1 MNLTDQEIIEL
12 HELLNGLV
20 ENNLPPAKF
29 KRLEDWILSSEVVRQ
44 RYVSF
49 MDMSSSLSHY
59 AEEIVT
65 DEDNTD
71 ECEEVEQ
78 KNLIRFSRPI
88 LAIAAL
94 LVLVITLFNF
104 EDSSPTNDG
113 SKQIASERLGEA
125 SDYAS
130 TAESTVF
137 AVLTNSVGLSWAKD
151 TKHRPKLGQTLE
163 KCILGVDEGL
173 VQLEFI
179 RGSTVILEGPVE
191 FEIKGTNEGILKS
204 GKLRAI
210 VPPVAKGF
218 SVELPQ
224 GKLTDLGT
232 EFGLH
237 VHDGGSTE
245 IFVYKGKI
253 RYDGIQHSDEAFSRE
268 VSSGEALFVDPYG
281 VTNLMEMPSESFM
294 GTADLAFISMEQS
307 QNRYSAWVRLSEE
320 IAVSNDTLLYYSFDN
335 HPSWSRT
342 LNDFSKQSNGAV
354 IGCKWTDGRWPG
366 KGALGFVR
374 KNDQVRLDFPDYH
387 PAITLGAW
395 IKLEDIGKFPSPI
408 ISSDTNT
415 NGAVFWYIDKDGK
428 LVLELNVN
436 GEPERYHSAVAF
448 RKERVGRWMH
458 IATTY
463 DPKSKLV
470 SHYVNGRSFSRE
482 KIDLA
487 TPLHF
492 GPSVLGNFSK
502 NSFFKA
508 NRSMKGTIDEFVLFE
523 TAYDESEIRRL
534 FEIGSPYE
542 TQNPYGSFSP

>member
-1 MNLTDQEIIEL
+1 MNLSDQETLEL

-29 KRLEDWILSSEVVRQ
+29 KRLEDWLSSSEEVRQ
-44 RYVSF
+44 RYVTF

-65 DEDNTD
+65 DDDNTEED
-71 ECEEVEQ
+71 EEVYQ
-78 KNLIRFSRPI
+78 KNLIRFSRPL

-94 LVLVITLFNF
+94 LVFILTLINF
-104 EDSSPTNDG
+104 KQSNTGNEESEPFADQGVGEPPALTPETE
-113 SKQIASERLGEA
+113 SK
-125 SDYAS
+125 
-130 TAESTVF
+130 VF
-137 AVLTNSVGLSWAKD
+137 AVLTNSVGLSWAQD
-151 TKHRPKLGQTLE
+151 TKYRPKLGQTLE
-163 KCILGVDEGL
+163 KCILDVDEGL

-191 FEIKGTNEGILKS
+191 FEIKGTNEGILRS

-218 SVELPQ
+218 AVELPH

-253 RYDGIQHSDEAFSRE
+253 RYDGLQNSDDAFSRE
-268 VSSGEALFVDPYG
+268 VSAGEALFVDPYG
-281 VTNLMEMPSESFM
+281 APNWMEMPSESFM

-320 IAVSNDTLLYYSFDN
+320 IAASNDTLLYYSFDN

-342 LNDFSKQSNGAV
+342 LNDFAKQSNGAV

-374 KNDQVRLDFPDYH
+374 KNDQVRLDFPNYH
-387 PAITLGAW
+387 PALTLGAW
-395 IKLEDIGKFPSPI
+395 IKLEDIGQFPSPI
-408 ISSDTNT
+408 ISSDADS
-415 NGAVFWYIDKDGK
+415 NGAASWYVDEDGK

-436 GEPERYHSAVAF
+436 GEPVRYHSAVAF

-458 IATTY
+458 ISTTY

-482 KIDLA
+482 KIDSVI
-487 TPLHF
+487 PLHF

-502 NSFFKA
+502 NSFNVG
-508 NRSMKGTIDEFVLFE
+508 NRSMQGMIDEFVLFE

-542 TQNPYGSFSP
+542 TPNSYGSFTP